1 MRYHIVLALSLALIS
16 AGCGGSN
23 RLPPPHQLT
32 FPTFLYVTNGAPGTI
47 SGFTLDYHP
56 VPGSPF
62 ASQGATPMGI
72 TSFGPFVYVA
82 NRGSGSISGYSFDP
96 KTGALTPVSGS
107 PFPALAGVRS
117 FAKCFGQSLYVV
129 AESGSIS
136 GYFPQPSGELVPIP
150 GSPWLAGTRPQT
162 AAIDASCKFAFV
174 ANAGS
179 NNVSAFSINITTGA
193 LTPVPGSPFPAGI
206 DPSSL
211 VVEGKFLYVIN
222 AGSNDISAFAI
233 DANTGKLTPVPGS
246 PFGAGQAPSS
256 VTVLI
261 SLYVANAGS
270 NDISAYNID
279 TTTGALTPVGGSPF
293 PAGRQPRWATIGGQ
307 SFRDLPDQPFV
318 HVANGLSNDIS
329 VYRTDHASGALISL
343 PGSPFPAGTDPQS
356 VVIATAP
363 E

>member
-1 MRYHIVLALSLALIS
+1 M
-16 AGCGGSN
+16 
-23 RLPPPHQLT
+23 
-32 FPTFLYVTNGAPGTI
+32 
-47 SGFTLDYHP
+47 
-56 VPGSPF
+56 
-62 ASQGATPMGI
+62 
-72 TSFGPFVYVA
+72 
-82 NRGSGSISGYSFDP
+82 
-96 KTGALTPVSGS
+96 
-107 PFPALAGVRS
+107 
-117 FAKCFGQSLYVV
+117 
-129 AESGSIS
+129 
-136 GYFPQPSGELVPIP
+136 
-150 GSPWLAGTRPQT
+150 
-162 AAIDASCKFAFV
+162 
-174 ANAGS
+174 
-179 NNVSAFSINITTGA
+179 
-193 LTPVPGSPFPAGI
+193 PGSPFPAGI

-270 NDISAYNID
+270 NDISVYNID
-279 TTTGALTPVGGSPF
+279 ATTGALTPVGGSPF

-318 HVANGLSNDIS
+318 HVANGLSNDIT
-329 VYRTDHASGALISL
+329 VYRRDPSGALISL

-363 E
+363 Q